1 MTAKFWTLLTG
12 VDTVQPFYDQAE
24 AETAAANFVQSCDD
38 SRIVTVENWRD
49 ELAALNKEMDDA
61 GEAGYLCTLTEHSVP
76 ELKAVAVLEEGEVCR
91 IETASPLLQHLK
103 VAVVETKFSRL
114 DYHPDDVFQ
123 VETPH
128 GPIDAVGHV
137 QAVQP
142 QDWPIETVFERI
154 CASEPVRV
162 I

>member
-12 VDTVQPFYDQAE
+12 VDTVQPFYDQTQAE
-24 AETAAANFVQSCDD
+24 GAAAAFVQSCDD

-49 ELAALNKEMDDA
+49 ELADLNKEMDDA
-61 GEAGYLCTLTEHSVP
+61 GEAGYLCTLTEHPVP

-103 VAVVETKFSRL
+103 VAVVETKFRPV

-123 VETPH
+123 VQTPH
-128 GPIDAVGHV
+128 GPIAAVGHI
-137 QAVQP
+137 QSIQS
-142 QDWPIETVFERI
+142 QEWPIQTIFERI
-154 CASEPVRV
+154 SATEPVCAS
-162 I
+162 